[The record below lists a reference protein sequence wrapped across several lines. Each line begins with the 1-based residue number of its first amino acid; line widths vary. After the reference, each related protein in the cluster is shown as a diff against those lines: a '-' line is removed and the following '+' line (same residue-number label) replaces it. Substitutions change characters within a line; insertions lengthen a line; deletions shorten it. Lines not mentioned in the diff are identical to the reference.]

1 MCVHALVCL
10 SFPMHRPVFDLS
22 DLKKH
27 KCLCI
32 LWPSILR
39 SIKHSESLLPL
50 ALLLGPSLFPRT
62 DACHMPSL
70 SFFFCG
76 SRLSYEAVLIM
87 FHLHSPPSVFV
98 CVPYWYSSLFR
109 FPLEKLASFDGPG
122 EKTTKRQ
129 ALTFLLF
136 RSPYLFCSPP
146 TLCFYLRVLSSS
158 YSISL
163 SKFLSYSFFS
173 CWILLSFLM
182 GIKKSSSYASVYSDQ
197 VEYTHRHTQL
207 KHLPSIT

>member
-39 SIKHSESLLPL
+39 SIKHSQSLLSL

-70 SFFFCG
+70 SFFFRR
-76 SRLSYEAVLIM
+76 SRLRYEAVLIM
-87 FHLHSPPSVFV
+87 FHLHSLPSVFV
-98 CVPYWYSSLFR
+98 CVPYWYSNLFR

-122 EKTTKRQ
+122 EKPLKDKLWLSCFFSLPIYF
-129 ALTFLLF
+129 AHLLLF
-136 RSPYLFCSPP
+136 AFAYLSLALPTPSPSLNFSLTRSFHVGFSSP
-146 TLCFYLRVLSSS
+146 F
-158 YSISL
+158 
-163 SKFLSYSFFS
+163 
-173 CWILLSFLM
+173 WW
-182 GIKKSSSYASVYSDQ
+182 
-197 VEYTHRHTQL
+197 E
-207 KHLPSIT
+207 

>member
-1 MCVHALVCL
+1 
-10 SFPMHRPVFDLS
+10 
-22 DLKKH
+22 
-27 KCLCI
+27 
-32 LWPSILR
+32 
-39 SIKHSESLLPL
+39 
-50 ALLLGPSLFPRT
+50 
-62 DACHMPSL
+62 
-70 SFFFCG
+70 
-76 SRLSYEAVLIM
+76 M
-87 FHLHSPPSVFV
+87 FHLHSLPSVFV
-98 CVPYWYSSLFR
+98 CVPYWYSNLFH

-136 RSPYLFCSPP
+136 QSPYLFRSPP
-146 TLCFYLRVLSSS
+146 TLCFCLLVLSSS

-173 CWILLSFLM
+173 CWFLLSFLM

-207 KHLPSIT
+207 KHLPSITQPICLDVPMCSSMCFICSKRHLVPRVRTVINLWDEREGQSLRGVN